1 VSTQSV
7 NTNNV
12 DTLTWAVLTEVMS
25 SVSTI
30 FESLG
35 GPTKVA
41 RILGVGFTTAS
52 EMKRR
57 GSIPVKYWPKLVEAC
72 ETEGINDVNYER
84 LVAMH
89 SEAAQ

>member
-1 VSTQSV
+1 MQCVPS
-7 NTNNV
+7 
-12 DTLTWAVLTEVMS
+12 L
-25 SVSTI
+25 
-30 FESLG
+30 FEKLG

-57 GSIPVKYWPKLVEAC
+57 GSIPVKYWPQLVAASQEA
-72 ETEGINDVNYER
+72 GIDGVTYDL

-89 SEAAQ
+89 TEAAQ

>member
-1 VSTQSV
+1 M
-7 NTNNV
+7 
-12 DTLTWAVLTEVMS
+12 L
-25 SVSTI
+25 
-30 FESLG
+30 FERLG

-57 GSIPVKYWPKLVEAC
+57 GSIPVKYWPTLVAAC
-72 ETEGINDVNYER
+72 RADGVSVSYDE

-89 SEAAQ
+89 AEAA

>member
-1 VSTQSV
+1 
-7 NTNNV
+7 
-12 DTLTWAVLTEVMS
+12 MS
-25 SVSTI
+25 SVQHI
-30 FESLG
+30 FKALG

-41 RILGVGFTTAS
+41 RILDVGFTTAS

-57 GSIPVKYWPKLVEAC
+57 GSIPVKYWPRLVEAC
-72 ETEGINDVNYER
+72 EAEGIDDVNYER

>member
-1 VSTQSV
+1 MQSV
-7 NTNNV
+7 
-12 DTLTWAVLTEVMS
+12 S
-25 SVSTI
+25 SL
-30 FESLG
+30 FEQLG

-57 GSIPVKYWPKLVEAC
+57 GSIPVKHWPRLVAAC
-72 ETEGINDVNYER
+72 QSEGVDGVNYDS

-89 SEAAQ
+89 TEPCPASSTEAA